1 MGQLAVSEEKRTW
14 SSERKR
20 CPAAVC
26 VGVREREGE
35 RERKREGNK
44 KRRSHIKPLLVE
56 RSMLRAETRGIGTD
70 ARAAYDG
77 ICHLHSLDT

>member
-1 MGQLAVSEEKRTW
+1 MELREEEM
-14 SSERKR
+14 SSSS
-20 CPAAVC
+20 VC
-26 VGVREREGE
+26 VWVREGE
-35 RERKREGNK
+35 GGRERKREGNK

>member
-1 MGQLAVSEEKRTW
+1 MELREEEMSN
-14 SSERKR
+14 SS
-20 CPAAVC
+20 VC
-26 VGVREREGE
+26 VGEGERERGGE

-77 ICHLHSLDT
+77 ICHFHSLDT

>member
-1 MGQLAVSEEKRTW
+1 MELREEEM
-14 SSERKR
+14 SSSS
-20 CPAAVC
+20 VC
-26 VGVREREGE
+26 VGEGERGRE

>member
-1 MGQLAVSEEKRTW
+1 MDMELREEEM
-14 SSERKR
+14 SSSS
-20 CPAAVC
+20 VC
-26 VGVREREGE
+26 VGEGERGRE